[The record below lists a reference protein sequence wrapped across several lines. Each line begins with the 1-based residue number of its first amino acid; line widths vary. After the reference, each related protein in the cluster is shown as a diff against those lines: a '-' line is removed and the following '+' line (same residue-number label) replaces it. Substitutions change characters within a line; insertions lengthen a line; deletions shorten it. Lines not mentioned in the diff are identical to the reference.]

1 MNHESAF
8 FSKLLFI
15 ECVELLFL
23 MSTGATFAQ
32 AFSVGMVTAAVIY
45 VLGDLIV
52 LPSTTNLLSTCVDG
66 ALAFLMNLSAF
77 LYTDMDVVAIP
88 IALAVAVVVMLFES
102 ISHRYM
108 LRQLRLS

>member
-8 FSKLLFI
+8 FSKLIYI
-15 ECVELLFL
+15 ECVELVLL

-45 VLGDLIV
+45 VLGDLLI
-52 LPSTTNLLSTCVDG
+52 LPSTGNLLSIIIDG
-66 ALAFLMNLSAF
+66 ALAFLMNLSAC
-77 LYTDMDVVAIP
+77 LYTDMDGVAIP
-88 IALAVAVVVMLFES
+88 IALAVAAAVMLFES

-108 LRQLRLS
+108 LKQLKWS